1 MRVTKKG
8 LAVTMSLALVVS
20 SFSFQP
26 AQAAKKL
33 KLNKTKATIKVGS
46 KVKITVK
53 NAKKKTKVKWKTS
66 KKKVAKITKKKSKG
80 KKPYATVK
88 GMKKGTAKIT
98 ATYKKGKK
106 NKKLTCKVTVKAKG
120 TNKPTPS
127 QGSNTPNPPSQKPGG
142 PTAVPTDTPVPTPT
156 IKPTMQPSTQ
166 NYAYFNDYTLGYK
179 GKVVAYKDGKSMALS
194 QAGTKAYN
202 LKEDDI
208 FGQHIEN
215 NNWWEDK
222 ITLTQPIRYTTND
235 GVAHDVDSMLT
246 NFNFIA
252 DPTAIDN
259 SANDGKLYVYGTT
272 EGIDYSKGKLAK
284 NGYNNHS
291 LTILS
296 TKDMVNWT
304 DEGTLDNKNLTNQ
317 VSTAASKDKVKNKW
331 GTKAWAPSGLKID
344 GDGDGEDEY
353 YIFYTNGGAVG
364 YVQGDSPTGPW
375 KDDLGTTLFNRE
387 TTPNCEGVVWC
398 FDPAVLVDKKGD
410 AYVYFGGGTN
420 NDKAHGKTARVCKI
434 KFEEGTGKV
443 LLDGEP
449 QELDNYYMF
458 EDSEINQFG
467 DKYFYSYCTNFDVPS
482 NDKWIRSGEIAAYVS
497 SDPMNISFAPDEKGD
512 KWTGDDGVYHH
523 YLGTILDNPS
533 VIYGESYN
541 NHHHMQEFK
550 GHYYMLYHSTVL
562 SNTLFRDSKQY
573 RNLHVDEIDVNT
585 ETDEIKITPTYEGAS
600 QIEDFE
606 PFKNPD
612 GTPKY
617 INATT
622 SAKSA
627 GVKSTRDDVMVKSSI
642 NGSPMVIDSI
652 DTGDWTCIKGVN
664 FGTEG
669 LKNFGVEYNSEL
681 DAGRIEL
688 FIDSPTKLENKVG
701 YIDIMEPTNG
711 RYVFKNV
718 NTTKTVTGK
727 HDIYFVFRGSGYK
740 VASWILSQE
749 ADAKP
754 PVVDRPDEPTTPT
767 TPPVTTA
774 TGWNADKTEYVLD
787 LSEEYVQAEGGA
799 SVDYNDDKTVT
810 ITYNPQYP
818 GAWFIAPDNVSEK
831 FSTIEFTYKDATD
844 KTPVL
849 GEDGNQKEDEN
860 GPVFS
865 SFGSAVRYSDS
876 TDDEEINWGGKCPAG
891 EGLQTQSFD
900 LDSSREFLKYKIFRN
915 DCEDCLLT
923 ITSVKLK
930 K

>member
-33 KLNKTKATIKVGS
+33 KLNKTKATIKVGG

-120 TNKPTPS
+120 TDKPTPTPP
-127 QGSNTPNPPSQKPGG
+127 QNTNTSNPPSQG
-142 PTAVPTDTPVPTPT
+142 PNTPTVTPT
-156 IKPTMQPSTQ
+156 IKPTFHPSTQ
-166 NYAYFNDYTLGYK
+166 SYEYFNDYTLGYK
-179 GKVVAYKDGKSMALS
+179 GNKVVAYKDGKSMALKD
-194 QAGTKAYN
+194 AGAGVYN

-246 NFNFIA
+246 NFDFIA

-259 SANDGKLYVYGTT
+259 SENDGKLYVYGTT

-317 VSTAASKDKVKNKW
+317 VSTAAAKDKVKNKW

-375 KDDLGTTLFNRE
+375 KDDLGKVLFSQS
-387 TTPNCEGVVWC
+387 TPNCSGVVWC

-420 NDKAHGKTARVCKI
+420 NDKAHGKPHACAR
-434 KFEEGTGKV
+434 
-443 LLDGEP
+443 
-449 QELDNYYMF
+449 
-458 EDSEINQFG
+458 
-467 DKYFYSYCTNFDVPS
+467 
-482 NDKWIRSGEIAAYVS
+482 
-497 SDPMNISFAPDEKGD
+497 
-512 KWTGDDGVYHH
+512 
-523 YLGTILDNPS
+523 
-533 VIYGESYN
+533 
-541 NHHHMQEFK
+541 
-550 GHYYMLYHSTVL
+550 L
-562 SNTLFRDSKQY
+562 S
-573 RNLHVDEIDVNT
+573 
-585 ETDEIKITPTYEGAS
+585 
-600 QIEDFE
+600 
-606 PFKNPD
+606 
-612 GTPKY
+612 
-617 INATT
+617 
-622 SAKSA
+622 
-627 GVKSTRDDVMVKSSI
+627 
-642 NGSPMVIDSI
+642 
-652 DTGDWTCIKGVN
+652 
-664 FGTEG
+664 
-669 LKNFGVEYNSEL
+669 
-681 DAGRIEL
+681 
-688 FIDSPTKLENKVG
+688 
-701 YIDIMEPTNG
+701 
-711 RYVFKNV
+711 
-718 NTTKTVTGK
+718 
-727 HDIYFVFRGSGYK
+727 
-740 VASWILSQE
+740 
-749 ADAKP
+749 
-754 PVVDRPDEPTTPT
+754 
-767 TPPVTTA
+767 
-774 TGWNADKTEYVLD
+774 
-787 LSEEYVQAEGGA
+787 
-799 SVDYNDDKTVT
+799 
-810 ITYNPQYP
+810 
-818 GAWFIAPDNVSEK
+818 
-831 FSTIEFTYKDATD
+831 
-844 KTPVL
+844 
-849 GEDGNQKEDEN
+849 
-860 GPVFS
+860 
-865 SFGSAVRYSDS
+865 
-876 TDDEEINWGGKCPAG
+876 
-891 EGLQTQSFD
+891 
-900 LDSSREFLKYKIFRN
+900 
-915 DCEDCLLT
+915 
-923 ITSVKLK
+923 LK
-930 K
+930 KEPVKYS

>member
-1 MRVTKKG
+1 MRVTRKG

-20 SFSFQP
+20 TFSFQP
-26 AQAAKKL
+26 AQAAGKL
-33 KLNKTKATIKVGS
+33 KLNKTKTTVKVGS
-46 KVKITVK
+46 KVKITVN

-66 KKKVAKITKKKSKG
+66 NKKVAVITKKTSKG

-88 GMKKGTAKIT
+88 GMKKGIAKIT
-98 ATYKKGKK
+98 AAYRDGKK
-106 NKKLTCKVTVKAKG
+106 NKQLTCKVTVKPKSKPIPSTRTPEP
-120 TNKPTPS
+120 TNVPPT
-127 QGSNTPNPPSQKPGG
+127 G
-142 PTAVPTDTPVPTPT
+142 D
-156 IKPTMQPSTQ
+156 PTMQPSAQ
-166 NYAYFNDYTLGYK
+166 NYEFFNDYTLGYTS
-179 GKVVAYKDGKSMALS
+179 KVVAYKDGKRMLLAD
-194 QAGTKAYN
+194 AGAKVYN
-202 LKEDDI
+202 LKDDDI

-215 NNWWEDK
+215 NNCWDDK
-222 ITLTQPIRYTTND
+222 ITLTQPIQFTTKD

-246 NFNFIA
+246 NYSFVA

-272 EGIDYSKGKLAK
+272 EGFDYEKGKLAK

-304 DEGTLDNKNLTNQ
+304 DEGTLDNQNLTNQ
-317 VSTAASKDKVKNKW
+317 VSTADAKDKVKNKW

-375 KDDLGTTLFNRE
+375 KDDLGKTLFDRN
-387 TTPNCEGVVWC
+387 TPNCEGVVWC

-420 NDKAHGKTARVCKI
+420 TNSAHGKTARVCKI
-434 KFEEGTGKV
+434 KFEKGTGKV

-467 DKYFYSYCTNFDVPS
+467 DKYFYSYCTNFNVPLG
-482 NDKWIRSGEIAAYVS
+482 DKWIGCGQIAAYVS
-497 SDPMNISFAPDEKGD
+497 GDPMNISFAPDEKGD
-512 KWTGDDGVYHH
+512 KWTGEDGVYHH
-523 YLGTILDNPS
+523 YLGSILDNPS

-550 GHYYMLYHSTVL
+550 GHYYMFYHSTVL

-573 RNLHVDEIDVNT
+573 RNLHVDEIDVDT
-585 ETDEIKITPTYEGAS
+585 DTDEIKITPTYEGAS

-606 PFKNPD
+606 PFKNED

-627 GVKSTRDDVMVKSSI
+627 GVKSTRDDSMVKYSI
-642 NGSPMVIDSI
+642 NGSPMVIDAV

-664 FGTEG
+664 FGMGG
-669 LKNFGVEYNSEL
+669 LKNFGVEYLSNSA
-681 DAGRIEL
+681 AGRIEL
-688 FIDSPTKLENKVG
+688 FIDSPTKFENKVG
-701 YIDIMEPTNG
+701 YIDITESTNG
-711 RYVFKNV
+711 KYVFKNV
-718 NTTKTVTGK
+718 NTTRTVTGK
-727 HDIYFVFRGSGYK
+727 HDIYFVFRGDGYK
-740 VASWILSQE
+740 VATWILSQE
-749 ADAKP
+749 ADAKL
-754 PVVDRPDEPTTPT
+754 PVVDRPDEPIQ
-767 TPPVTTA
+767 TPPAMDTPDSSK
-774 TGWNADKTEYVLD
+774 GWNADKTEYE
-787 LSEEYVQAEGGA
+787 LSLTDDYVKAEGGA
-799 SVDYNDDKTVT
+799 SIDFNNDKSVT
-810 ITYNPQYP
+810 ITFNPSYP
-818 GAWFIAPDNVSEK
+818 GAWFYVPDDVAEK
-831 FSTIEFTYKDATD
+831 FSSIEFTYRDATD
-844 KTPVL
+844 KTPIS
-849 GEDGNQKEDEN
+849 GSDK
-860 GPVFS
+860 FS

-876 TDDEEINWGGKCPAG
+876 DGDEEINWGDKFPAG
-891 EGLQTQSFD
+891 EGLQKQTFE
-900 LDSSREFLKYKIFRN
+900 LDSSREFARYKIFRN